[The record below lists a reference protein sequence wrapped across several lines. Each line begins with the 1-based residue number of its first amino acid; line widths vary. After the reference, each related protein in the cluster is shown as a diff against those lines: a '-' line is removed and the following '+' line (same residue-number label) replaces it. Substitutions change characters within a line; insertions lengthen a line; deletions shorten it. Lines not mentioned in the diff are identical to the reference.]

1 MAKEDGV
8 FLIVGA
14 YASPADAR
22 ADYEIVKDLH
32 VHRVIGG
39 FDAAVS
45 TKDADGEVTVNKD
58 ETATLAGGAT
68 AVNSGNGLLKG
79 GNSGQSPSGS
89 ACTCMPIWR
98 KRDT

>member
-32 VHRVIGG
+32 VQRVIGG
-39 FDAAVS
+39 FDAAVTRRMPTARSRS
-45 TKDADGEVTVNKD
+45 TRTRPPRSRAP
-58 ETATLAGGAT
+58 GA
-68 AVNSGNGLLKG
+68 AARSA
-79 GNSGQSPSGS
+79 PSS
-89 ACTCMPIWR
+89 ASSSRPR
-98 KRDT
+98 